1 MPQTP
6 NNNQQDMTTPDW
18 NNEDE
23 INLLDLLLVILKRK
37 RMIFTILS
45 AVIVLSVIVSLISPK
60 SYIATARILPPQKSG
75 SSMSGLL
82 SQVGGT
88 LGSLASGIIGKESTS
103 DVYVG
108 ILESRTVA
116 DNLIKEYD
124 LMELYETK
132 YMADTYRALS
142 EMSAFDVDNK
152 SQIISISVEDRDP
165 QMAAKIANSYV
176 EELDIINRTV
186 NITEGQRK
194 RIFLEK
200 RLQTVKEDLIK
211 AEMDLKAFQEEYKL
225 VSIDEQARVAIEGAA
240 EIKAQIIAAQT
251 QLEVLKDFGTEKQ
264 NEALMLKARIA
275 ELQKQ
280 LARIESGSNDKDNDD
295 FYIPFSELPD
305 LGMRLARLTREFK
318 IQENVFEL
326 LTSQHELAKIEE
338 AKDVNTIQVLDEAV
352 PPDKKAKPKRRIIVI
367 LSTFVALFFSVFL
380 AFFLEFVEKVRTEDK
395 ERYNVLVKHFKDID
409 LEKYKENLK
418 RYKEYLETRIKTW
431 RKK

>member
-1 MPQTP
+1 MTQD
-6 NNNQQDMTTPDW
+6 NQNSDLASHNSMEME
-18 NNEDE
+18 EDE
-23 INLLDLLLVILKRK
+23 INLIDLLLVLLKWK
-37 RMIFTILS
+37 RMIFWIVAAS
-45 AVIVLSVIVSLISPK
+45 IVISVIVALISPK
-60 SYIATARILPPQKSG
+60 SYIATARILPPQESK

-88 LGSLASGIIGKESTS
+88 LGGLGLDLIGGESTS

-116 DNLIKEYD
+116 DNLIKKYD
-124 LMELYETK
+124 LMERYDTK
-132 YMADTYRALS
+132 YMADTYEELS
-142 EMSAFDVDNK
+142 ERSAFDVDSKN
-152 SQIISISVEDRDP
+152 QIISISVEDRDP
-165 QMAAKIANSYV
+165 QIAADMANTYV

-200 RLQTVKEDLIK
+200 RLAKVKEDLIN
-211 AEMDLKAFQEEYKL
+211 AEMDLKAFQEQYKL

-240 EIKAQIIAAQT
+240 EIKAMIIIAQT
-251 QLEVLKDFGTEKQ
+251 ELEVLKDFGTEKQ
-264 NEALMLKARIA
+264 NEAVMLQARIT

-280 LARIESGSNDKDNDD
+280 LARIESGSSDKDIDD

-305 LGMRLARLTREFK
+305 LGMQLARLTREFK

-326 LTSQHELAKIEE
+326 LSSQYELAKIEE
-338 AKDVNTIQVLDEAV
+338 AKDVNTIQVLDRAV
-352 PPDKKAKPKRRIIVI
+352 PPDKRSKPKRKIIVI
-367 LSTFVALFFSVFL
+367 LTTFVAFFFSVFL
-380 AFFLEFVEKVRTEDK
+380 AFFLEFVEKVRSEDE
-395 ERYNVLVKHFKDID
+395 ERYNSLIKHFKDID
-409 LEKYKENLK
+409 WEKHKETLQ